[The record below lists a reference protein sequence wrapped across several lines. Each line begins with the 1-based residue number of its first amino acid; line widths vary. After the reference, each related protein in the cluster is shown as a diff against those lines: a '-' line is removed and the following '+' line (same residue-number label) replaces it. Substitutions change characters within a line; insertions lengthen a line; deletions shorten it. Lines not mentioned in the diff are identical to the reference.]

1 MLAVASI
8 ITAAFMGSVII
19 TPLYSLYQQKFGFS
33 EITLTLVYAVYV
45 VGNFAALLL
54 FGQISDA
61 VGRKRVSFP
70 GLGLAACSALLFLF
84 AHGTAWLYAGRL
96 AIGLAVGIL
105 SGTGTAW
112 LAEHFGPDAR
122 SEATVTAATANLV
135 GIAVGPLLGG
145 LLAQY
150 GPAPLEL
157 PFVAYLV
164 ILAVVAMAI
173 VRPAETRERRVA
185 RLRELRVRPRIG
197 VTRGRLRSFT
207 APAVTGFV
215 TFALGGLYFALIPT
229 IVIRELH
236 RTNVA
241 VGGLVVFE
249 LGAIAAACIVL
260 GRRLPPA
267 TSTRLLPVQARAR
280 CHAAR
285 PGCPPSPGAG
295 RLPTQAPATR
305 PKGRPPQVGGA
316 NLKRV
321 AGKGDSDRHARLRP
335 IWGGSPA
342 ASVRGHHVHRRRAT
356 RPRAGR
362 PRRVAAVG
370 TYPRNKAS
378 MRDPAPPPAQSGIA
392 RTVCPDVAAAP
403 RLTPGFGSGST
414 YKVAVSFRQAG
425 PRRCQKRSN
434 ARPAPGAG
442 AA

>member
-1 MLAVASI
+1 VLAVASV
-8 ITAAFMGSVII
+8 ITVAFMGSVII
-19 TPLYSLYQQKFGFS
+19 TPLYSLYQRKFGFS

-45 VGNFAALLL
+45 VGNVAALLL

-61 VGRKRVSFP
+61 VGRKRVAFP
-70 GLGLAACSALLFLF
+70 GLGLAGGSALLFLF
-84 AHGTAWLYAGRL
+84 AQGTIWLYAGRL

-150 GPAPLEL
+150 GPAPLKL

-164 ILAVVAMAI
+164 ILAAVAVAI
-173 VRPAETRERRVA
+173 LRPAETRERRVS

-197 VTRGRLRSFT
+197 VPRERLGSFT

-249 LGAIAAACIVL
+249 LGVVAAGCIVL

-267 TSTRLLPVQARAR
+267 TAMVAGLLALLPAVALVVTAQAMESMVLLLVATALAGVTMAFGYRGSLEVVNRIAPDDSRAEVVSSYFVA
-280 CHAAR
+280 CFVGNSVPVIGLGVLTTLTSPLTASAVFAA
-285 PGCPPSPGAG
+285 
-295 RLPTQAPATR
+295 T
-305 PKGRPPQVGGA
+305 
-316 NLKRV
+316 V
-321 AGKGDSDRHARLRP
+321 AVLSL
-335 IWGGSPA
+335 A
-342 ASVRGHHVHRRRAT
+342 ALGWYRR
-356 RPRAGR
+356 
-362 PRRVAAVG
+362 
-370 TYPRNKAS
+370 
-378 MRDPAPPPAQSGIA
+378 DLA
-392 RTVCPDVAAAP
+392 RT
-403 RLTPGFGSGST
+403 G
-414 YKVAVSFRQAG
+414 
-425 PRRCQKRSN
+425 
-434 ARPAPGAG
+434 
-442 AA
+442 

>member
-1 MLAVASI
+1 VAVDQSVRPTNRTVLAVASI

-45 VGNFAALLL
+45 VGNVAALLL

-61 VGRKRVSFP
+61 VGRKRVAFP
-70 GLGLAACSALLFLF
+70 GLALAGGSALLFLF
-84 AHGTAWLYAGRL
+84 AHGTPWLYAGRL
-96 AIGLAVGIL
+96 VIGLAVGIL

-122 SEATVTAATANLV
+122 SQATVTAATANLV

-164 ILAVVAMAI
+164 ILAVVAVAI
-173 VRPAETRERRVA
+173 VRPAETRRRRVS

-197 VTRGRLRSFT
+197 VPRERLGSFT
-207 APAVTGFV
+207 TPAVTGFV
-215 TFALGGLYFALIPT
+215 AFALGGLYFALIPT

-249 LGAIAAACIVL
+249 LGVIAAACIVL

-267 TSTRLLPVQARAR
+267 TAMVAGLLALLPAVALVVVAQAMQSMVLLLVATALAGITLALGYRGSLEVVNRIAPDDSRAEVVSSYFVACFVGNSVPVIGLGVLTTLTTPLTASAVFAATVGALSLAALGWHRRDLARTGQAEAQVRTSAGNPDLGFRAR
-280 CHAAR
+280 
-285 PGCPPSPGAG
+285 
-295 RLPTQAPATR
+295 
-305 PKGRPPQVGGA
+305 
-316 NLKRV
+316 
-321 AGKGDSDRHARLRP
+321 GDQMS
-335 IWGGSPA
+335 
-342 ASVRGHHVHRRRAT
+342 
-356 RPRAGR
+356 
-362 PRRVAAVG
+362 
-370 TYPRNKAS
+370 
-378 MRDPAPPPAQSGIA
+378 
-392 RTVCPDVAAAP
+392 
-403 RLTPGFGSGST
+403 
-414 YKVAVSFRQAG
+414 
-425 PRRCQKRSN
+425 
-434 ARPAPGAG
+434 
-442 AA
+442 